1 MKFATTCTGNRLNIG
16 YGGRFCKLFKNSG
29 MGHGAMT
36 TPVSIDNMRV
46 LITGG
51 AGFIGSNLADEF
63 VALGA
68 HVVVLDNLLTGYMA
82 NIEHLMGHP
91 AFTFIKGD
99 IRDLET
105 CHRAVKG
112 CTHVCHQAALGS
124 VPRSI
129 DDPLLSLNINV
140 MGTANVFFAAKE
152 AGVKRIV
159 YASSS
164 SVYGDDPTLPK
175 LEHLTGSLLSP
186 YASSKRSV
194 EMIQQAFV
202 ASYDIEII
210 GFRYFNVFG
219 KRQDP
224 HGPYAAVIPKFID
237 SLLSGQAPTIFGNG
251 EQSRDFTHI
260 SNVIQGNVLAL
271 TADDVSALNGNV
283 ANLAF
288 GGTTSVNEL
297 YFGIRQALASHVP
310 ATGSIEPLYAAPR
323 KGDILHSH
331 ANIDRVKSALNYAPS
346 TPLQEGLDKTIAW
359 YLEHAVS

>member
-1 MKFATTCTGNRLNIG
+1 MCMKSVEHKKWMHLLQTLQKPQYKPLTMNNPESF
-16 YGGRFCKLFKNSG
+16 
-29 MGHGAMT
+29 
-36 TPVSIDNMRV
+36 DNMRV

-63 VALGA
+63 ISRGA
-68 HVVVLDNLLTGYMA
+68 QIVVLDNLLTGHME
-82 NIEHLMGHP
+82 NIEHLMDHP
-91 AFTFIKGD
+91 SFTFIKGD

-105 CHRAVKG
+105 CHQAVQG

-129 DDPLLSLNINV
+129 DNPLLSLNINV
-140 MGTANVFFAAKE
+140 MGTANVFYAAKE

-164 SVYGDDPTLPK
+164 SVYGDDETLPK
-175 LEHLTGSLLSP
+175 LEPMTGSLLSP

-202 ASYDIEII
+202 ACYDIEII

-224 HGPYAAVIPKFID
+224 QGPYAAVIPKFID
-237 SLLSGQAPTIFGNG
+237 SLLEGKAPTIFGDG

-260 SNVIQGNVLAL
+260 SNVILGNVLAL
-271 TADDVSALNGNV
+271 TAEDVTELNGSV

-288 GGTTSVNEL
+288 GGTTSVNDL
-297 YFGIRQALASHVP
+297 YYGIRQALASHVP
-310 ATGSIEPLYAAPR
+310 DTASIEPTYAAPR

-331 ANIDRVKSALNYAPS
+331 ANINRVKSALAYSPS
-346 TPLQEGLDKTIAW
+346 TALQEGLDETIAW
-359 YLEHAVS
+359 YLELAAS